1 MRIFKS
7 LMLLVLMLGNVVVHA
22 KTFNINQ
29 HNFEIKI
36 TKGEDRFGF
45 EQESFELYRASQKLL
60 SHTKHLSTGNG
71 SISSIEIGDYD
82 IKGNQLIFYT
92 YWASGDTQGLW
103 AYPYGVR
110 KQIYTINAK
119 GGVDL
124 TTAVIYAEVFNSEG
138 SPEEVDAEKEYL
150 QFLHTAPKDQQQ
162 RQALDHYIQSVQ
174 THSKARFVNGKE
186 RAQLIQEV
194 EGRLAS
200 QIKIETNGWKE
211 RFLEGEPN
219 KIKGLKFLRMGQQ
232 L

>member
-1 MRIFKS
+1 
-7 LMLLVLMLGNVVVHA
+7 MLLVLMLGNVVVHA

-110 KQIYTINAK
+110 KQIYTVNAK

-124 TTAVIYAEVFNSEG
+124 TTAVIYVEDYNSEG
-138 SPEEVDAEKEYL
+138 DPQEIDAEKEYL
-150 QFLHTAPKDQQQ
+150 QFLHTAPKNQQQ
-162 RQALDHYIQSVQ
+162 RQALNHYIQSMQ
-174 THSKARFVNGKE
+174 TRYKARFVSGQE
-186 RAQLIQEV
+186 RTQLIQEV
-194 EGRLAS
+194 EKRLAP
-200 QIKIETNGWKE
+200 QIKTETQGWQADFKDYTQ
-211 RFLEGEPN
+211 N
-219 KIKGLKFLRMGQQ
+219 KNTALRYLRIGQQ

>member
-1 MRIFKS
+1 MKIFQPFV
-7 LMLLVLMLGNVVVHA
+7 LVLMMFGTVAQA
-22 KTFNINQ
+22 KTININQ
-29 HNFEIKI
+29 HDFEIKN
-36 TKGEDRFGF
+36 TQGESEEGF
-45 EQESFELYRASQKLL
+45 EQDNFELYRDAKKLL
-60 SHTKHLSTGNG
+60 THTQRLSTGDC
-71 SISSIEIGDYD
+71 SILTIEVGDYD

-92 YWASGDTQGLW
+92 YWAASDRQGLW

-110 KQIYTINAK
+110 KQIYTVNAK
-119 GGVDL
+119 GRVDL
-124 TTAVIYAEVFNSEG
+124 TTAVIYVEDYNSEG
-138 SPEEVDAEKEYL
+138 DPQEIDAEKEYL